1 MPKNKQYRNP
11 HYGVVF
17 ADGAAR
23 VVTAWDDAAAHAPR
37 KRKFKCL
44 GDAQEW
50 LRLPE
55 QAQLAARLR
64 ARHGGGAGAASDGG
78 EDVLPSGCA
87 GAAQA
92 TLAGPR
98 AVPAWREVAAAA
110 AAGGTTDEEDEV
122 VFEAELSPGAAA
134 AARFEAA
141 VARGDVITL
150 Q

>member
-17 ADGAAR
+17 SDGAAR
-23 VVTAWDDAAAHAPR
+23 VVTAWDHAAAHAPR

-55 QAQLAARLR
+55 QVQLAARLR
-64 ARHGGGAGAASDGG
+64 ARHGRGGAVSDGG

-87 GAAQA
+87 RAAQA

-98 AVPAWREVAAAA
+98 AVPAWRDVAAAA
-110 AAGGTTDEEDEV
+110 AAGGAADEEDEV

-141 VARGDVITL
+141 EARGDVITL